1 MDKLKEEIKSAKILD
16 LNSYKFKVFS
26 FGERGQ
32 KLSYELMNEI
42 TKKLSKSITNNFEN
56 FDYILSPEPG
66 GHLWGS
72 LVASNL
78 KKDINILRLHPSNEK
93 GEIKVFRKTA
103 YNNNQLFF
111 NKFKKGDKVVL
122 LDDIISSGSSLKSII
137 EMLVK
142 QGIEIIGVQTIL
154 VRTNKY
160 QEIERKYKIPIKFLE
175 KENDFEDIYSKPLNA
190 PWSFSQI
197 PQEIKELFS
206 KKILKKGMNVLE
218 IGCGEGHQSIF
229 LAKQGLKVKAIDSS
243 KNAIQFAKDNAK
255 KEKVKVDFE
264 INSYNNLNSIKVKY
278 DFIFDWRFLHEIR
291 NEQKRMNYLKSIS
304 HLLNP
309 DGKYLSVSFTGDSE
323 FMGNGK
329 LRVSPAGIKIYFA
342 KLNDLEKQFS
352 KYFNILKSKH
362 IFVPQKPNLKIKTNY
377 ILARKK

>member
-190 PWSFSQI
+190 PWSF
-197 PQEIKELFS
+197 
-206 KKILKKGMNVLE
+206 
-218 IGCGEGHQSIF
+218 
-229 LAKQGLKVKAIDSS
+229 
-243 KNAIQFAKDNAK
+243 
-255 KEKVKVDFE
+255 
-264 INSYNNLNSIKVKY
+264 
-278 DFIFDWRFLHEIR
+278 
-291 NEQKRMNYLKSIS
+291 
-304 HLLNP
+304 
-309 DGKYLSVSFTGDSE
+309 
-323 FMGNGK
+323 
-329 LRVSPAGIKIYFA
+329 
-342 KLNDLEKQFS
+342 
-352 KYFNILKSKH
+352 
-362 IFVPQKPNLKIKTNY
+362 
-377 ILARKK
+377 